1 MVHAHVDIYFEDERC
16 DYDNSNVECTNV
28 HVHIIFFSF
37 LIINVFFY
45 MSYMC
50 TCTCI
55 VCTVYYYTHLLLIKY
70 RVSPLSSEI
79 PNNTSSFPLCPPE
92 THTFPL
98 VPLLTLPQSYLRVS
112 VTYLPRLEQIPLKL
126 LSHDMSHDTNEINE
140 KNDDSIKC
148 DEEACFLSE
157 IPITSKLEHVC
168 NSHTCSIHVDEPQV
182 HVRIDSY
189 EDSRLDNTVNTK
201 GATCKIYSDSYG
213 TTGSDV
219 SNGTYTSNDIVSNN
233 QLSTSEHVNEMESRI
248 YDLTRILNKQTQ
260 VTLNKSDISFPQTSI
275 RKIESSNSA
284 GFPFS
289 PPQPSPLSP
298 KLLPRFDD
306 RVGHSPH
313 ERVTNSGISGDEM
326 AFGQFSNG
334 SSMGGYNPT
343 NNKPNELYRTSRI
356 ETNNLSRPNVPVVA
370 SKSGISRKV
379 ISRLVPHQTDNLKPK
394 SSSSSPSSNYSSL
407 PPSARKTHVSGSI
420 GSINGW
426 KGGVRPPGASSPV
439 SSDVHVHVLI

>member
-1 MVHAHVDIYFEDERC
+1 MY
-16 DYDNSNVECTNV
+16 
-28 HVHIIFFSF
+28 
-37 LIINVFFY
+37 
-45 MSYMC
+45 
-50 TCTCI
+50 
-55 VCTVYYYTHLLLIKY
+55 LLLIKY

-79 PNNTSSFPLCPPE
+79 PNDTSSFPLCPPE

-140 KNDDSIKC
+140 KDDDSIKS

-168 NSHTCSIHVDEPQV
+168 NSRTCTCSIHVHVDEPQV

-213 TTGSDV
+213 TSSSDV
-219 SNGTYTSNDIVSNN
+219 SNGTYTSNDIVSDN
-233 QLSTSEHVNEMESRI
+233 QLSTSEHVNETESKI
-248 YDLTRILNKQTQ
+248 YDHTRILNKQTQ
-260 VTLNKSDISFPQTSI
+260 VTLNRSDINFPHTSI
-275 RKIESSNSA
+275 RNIESSNST

-298 KLLPRFDD
+298 KLLPSFDD
-306 RVGHSPH
+306 RVGHSP
-313 ERVTNSGISGDEM
+313 RDRIKNTGISGDEM

-334 SSMGGYNPT
+334 SGMSGYNPT
-343 NNKPNELYRTSRI
+343 NNKPNELYHTSRI
-356 ETNNLSRPNVPVVA
+356 ETNILSRPNVPVVA

-379 ISRLVPHQTDNLKPK
+379 ISRLVPHQTDNLKPRTGL

-407 PPSARKTHVSGSI
+407 PPSARKTHVSSSI
-420 GSINGW
+420 GYTCINGW

-439 SSDVHVHVLI
+439 SSDILI